1 VTVAKNP
8 ETLLGEPEKFG
19 PWLRHEREI
28 RQVSLEEIAQTTR
41 IPLRMLQYLEE
52 DRYDQLPGEVFA
64 KGFLRSYARAI
75 GLPESEVLG
84 RWARVRRLSEPVRA
98 APVTAITGPDRS
110 QRFGIAIALVI
121 LLLLFTLALSIA
133 LRPRDRD
140 APIELSSFVADI
152 DEAQVG
158 A

>member
-1 VTVAKNP
+1 
-8 ETLLGEPEKFG
+8 
-19 PWLRHEREI
+19 
-28 RQVSLEEIAQTTR
+28 
-41 IPLRMLQYLEE
+41 
-52 DRYDQLPGEVFA
+52 
-64 KGFLRSYARAI
+64 
-75 GLPESEVLG
+75 
-84 RWARVRRLSEPVRA
+84 
-98 APVTAITGPDRS
+98 VTAITGPDRS

-152 DEAQVG
+152 DEAPVG